1 MPPPPR
7 AMRAEFTQGELVELL
22 GREDFAPIYAQA
34 DQVRA
39 EAVGDTVHIR
49 ALLEISNHCRRVCA
63 YCGLRS
69 PRTDLPR
76 YRMTPEEIVSAACEA
91 HAVGYR
97 TIVLQSGEDP
107 WFTPKILGEL
117 VGEIK
122 ARTGMAVTLG
132 CGEMPREDY
141 AYLRQA
147 GTDRYLLK
155 HETADPDLYRRLHPD
170 STLEQRVA
178 CLRTLKELG
187 YETGSGF
194 MVGLPGQTLD
204 TLARDLLLLASIP
217 CDMAG
222 IGPFLPHPDTPLRDG
237 TPGDPELTRRCVA
250 LARLLLPTANLPA
263 TTALTVRG
271 DNGQVFSGGA
281 NVVMRKITPNSY
293 KRMYEIYPAQL
304 PDTDIP
310 AQRAQLE
317 EQIRNLGRVPL

>member
-1 MPPPPR
+1 MELDLTR
-7 AMRAEFTQGELVELL
+7 EGLVELL

-34 DQVRA
+34 DQVRR
-39 EAVGDTVHIR
+39 EAVGNTVHIR
-49 ALLEISNHCRRVCA
+49 ALLEISNHCRRVCT
-63 YCGLRS
+63 YCGLRA

-76 YRMTPEEIVSAACEA
+76 YRMTPEEILSAACEGA
-91 HAVGYR
+91 AVGYR

-107 WFTPKILGEL
+107 WFTPKILGE
-117 VGEIK
+117 VVREIK
-122 ARTGMAVTLG
+122 AKTGMAVTLG
-132 CGEMPREDY
+132 CGEMSRADY
-141 AYLRQA
+141 AYLKEA
-147 GTDRYLLK
+147 GADRYLLK
-155 HETADPDLYRRLHPD
+155 HETAHPQLYRSLHPD
-170 STLEQRVA
+170 STLEQRVG
-178 CLRTLKELG
+178 CLRTLKALG
-187 YETGSGF
+187 FETGSGF

-204 TLARDLLLLASIP
+204 TLAQDLLLLASIP

-222 IGPFLPHPDTPLRDG
+222 IGPFLPHPDTPLRGG
-237 TPGDPELTRRCVA
+237 TAGDPELTRRCVA
-250 LARLLLPTANLPA
+250 LARLLLPTAHLPA

-310 AQRAQLE
+310 AQRHQLE

>member
-1 MPPPPR
+1 
-7 AMRAEFTQGELVELL
+7 MRAEFTRGELVELL
-22 GREDFAPIYAQA
+22 GREDFDPIYTQA
-34 DQVRA
+34 DQVRR

-63 YCGLRS
+63 YCGLRA

-76 YRMTPEEIVSAACEA
+76 YRMTPEEIVSAACQA

-107 WFTPKILGEL
+107 WFTPKILGEM

-122 ARTGMAVTLG
+122 AQTGMAVTLG
-132 CGEMPREDY
+132 CGEMTREDY
-141 AYLRQA
+141 AYLKQA
-147 GTDRYLLK
+147 GTDRYLIK
-155 HETADPDLYRRLHPD
+155 HETADPQLYHALHPD
-170 STLEQRVA
+170 STLEQRVG

-194 MVGLPGQTLD
+194 MVGLPGQTLE

-237 TPGDPELTRRCVA
+237 TAGDPELTRRCVA
-250 LARLLLPTANLPA
+250 LARLLLPSANLPA

-281 NVVMRKITPNSY
+281 NVVMRKITPNCY
-293 KRMYEIYPAQL
+293 KRMYEIYPANL

-317 EQIRNLGRVPL
+317 EQIRSLGRVPL

>member
-1 MPPPPR
+1 
-7 AMRAEFTQGELVELL
+7 MRAEFTQGELVELL
-22 GREDFAPIYAQA
+22 GREDFSPIYAQA

-39 EAVGDTVHIR
+39 ETVGDTVHIR
-49 ALLEISNHCRRVCA
+49 ALLEISNHCRRMCT
-63 YCGLRS
+63 YCGLRA
-69 PRTDLPR
+69 PRQNLTR
-76 YRMTPEEIVSAACEA
+76 YRMDPEEVVQVACEA

-107 WFTPKILGEL
+107 WYTPLMLGQI
-117 VGEIK
+117 VSAIK
-122 ARTGMAVTLG
+122 AKTDMAVTLG
-132 CGEMPREDY
+132 CGEMREEDY
-141 AYLRQA
+141 AFLKLA
-147 GTDRYLLK
+147 GTDRYLIK

-170 STLEQRVA
+170 SSLDKRVG
-178 CLRTLKELG
+178 CLRTLKRLG

-194 MVGLPGQTLD
+194 MVGLPGQTLE
-204 TLARDLLLLASIP
+204 TLAQDLLLLASIP

-237 TPGDPELTRRCVA
+237 TAGDAELTRRCVA
-250 LARLLLPTANLPA
+250 LARLMLPHANLPA

-281 NVVMRKITPNSY
+281 NVVMRKITPNCY

-310 AQRAQLE
+310 AQRQQLE
-317 EQIRNLGRVPL
+317 EQIRSLGRVPL

>member
-1 MPPPPR
+1 
-7 AMRAEFTQGELVELL
+7 MRAEFTQGELVELL
-22 GREDFAPIYAQA
+22 GLEDFSPIYAQA

-49 ALLEISNHCRRVCA
+49 ALLEISNHCRRMCT
-63 YCGLRS
+63 YCGLRA
-69 PRTDLPR
+69 PRQNLTR
-76 YRMTPEEIVSAACEA
+76 YRMDPEEVVQAACEA
-91 HAVGYR
+91 YAVGYR

-107 WFTPKILGEL
+107 WYTPLMLGQI
-117 VGEIK
+117 VSAIK
-122 ARTGMAVTLG
+122 AKTDMAVTLG
-132 CGEMPREDY
+132 CGEMREEDY
-141 AYLRQA
+141 AFLKLA
-147 GTDRYLLK
+147 GTDRYLIK

-170 STLEQRVA
+170 SSLDKRVG
-178 CLRTLKELG
+178 CLRTLKRLG

-194 MVGLPGQTLD
+194 MVGLPGQTLE
-204 TLARDLLLLASIP
+204 TLAQDLLLLASIP

-237 TPGDPELTRRCVA
+237 TAGDAELTRRCVA
-250 LARLLLPTANLPA
+250 LARLTLPSANLPA

-281 NVVMRKITPNSY
+281 NVVMRKITPNCY

-310 AQRAQLE
+310 AQRQQLE
-317 EQIRNLGRVPL
+317 EQIRSLGRVPL

>member
-1 MPPPPR
+1 
-7 AMRAEFTQGELVELL
+7 MRAEFTQGELVELL
-22 GREDFAPIYAQA
+22 GLEDFSPIYAQA

-49 ALLEISNHCRRVCA
+49 ALLEISNHCRRMCT
-63 YCGLRS
+63 YCGLRA
-69 PRTDLPR
+69 PRQNLTR
-76 YRMTPEEIVSAACEA
+76 YRMDPEEVVQAACEA

-107 WFTPKILGEL
+107 WYTPLMLGQI
-117 VGEIK
+117 VSAIK
-122 ARTGMAVTLG
+122 AKTDMAVTLG
-132 CGEMPREDY
+132 CGEMREEDY
-141 AYLRQA
+141 AFLKLA
-147 GTDRYLLK
+147 GTDRYLIK

-170 STLEQRVA
+170 SSLDKRVG
-178 CLRTLKELG
+178 CLRTLKRLG

-194 MVGLPGQTLD
+194 MVGLPGQTLE
-204 TLARDLLLLASIP
+204 TLAQDLLLLASIP

-237 TPGDPELTRRCVA
+237 TAGDAELTRRCVA
-250 LARLLLPTANLPA
+250 LARLMLPSANLPA

-281 NVVMRKITPNSY
+281 NVVMRKITPNCY

-317 EQIRNLGRVPL
+317 EQIRSLGRVPL

>member
-1 MPPPPR
+1 
-7 AMRAEFTQGELVELL
+7 MRAEFTQGELVELL
-22 GREDFAPIYAQA
+22 GLEDFSPIYAQA

-39 EAVGDTVHIR
+39 ETVGDTVHIR
-49 ALLEISNHCRRVCA
+49 ALLEISNHCRRMCT
-63 YCGLRS
+63 YCGLRA
-69 PRTDLPR
+69 PRQNLTR
-76 YRMTPEEIVSAACEA
+76 YRMDPEEVVQVACEA

-107 WFTPKILGEL
+107 WYTPLMLGQI
-117 VGEIK
+117 VSAIK
-122 ARTGMAVTLG
+122 AKTDMAVTLG
-132 CGEMPREDY
+132 CGEMREEDY
-141 AYLRQA
+141 AFLKLA
-147 GTDRYLLK
+147 GTDRYLIK

-170 STLEQRVA
+170 SSLDKRVG
-178 CLRTLKELG
+178 CLRTLKRLG

-194 MVGLPGQTLD
+194 MVGLPGQTLE
-204 TLARDLLLLASIP
+204 TLAQDLLLLASIP

-237 TPGDPELTRRCVA
+237 TAGDAELTRRCVA
-250 LARLLLPTANLPA
+250 LARLMLPHANLPA

-281 NVVMRKITPNSY
+281 NVVMRKITPNCY

-310 AQRAQLE
+310 AQRQQLE
-317 EQIRNLGRVPL
+317 EQIRSLGRVPL